1 MSEISIAESSDSD
14 NTNNSKWE
22 PAEYLAM
29 IAHELRNANQAI
41 LGWVEFADSMPVNPE
56 TSARAFEVIKRNA
69 QFQVEL
75 INQLMDASWLNGRG
89 LGFGSQQF
97 AIRSTLE
104 AAVETIIPQASA
116 KDIELR
122 AELAQSEACVVGDA
136 ARLQQVFTN
145 MLANAIKFTPP
156 GGRVEI
162 KCTEG
167 KTHAEVK
174 VSDTGRG
181 IGAEFLPYVFDRF
194 RQETIDAN
202 QCNGLGLGLAI
213 ARYLVEA
220 HGGRIYAES
229 NGKGHGSTFTVH
241 LPIICRKHPAR
252 KHDRF

>member
-1 MSEISIAESSDSD
+1 MMFEISMTEHSGSDHS
-14 NTNNSKWE
+14 NNSDWE
-22 PAEYLAM
+22 PAEYVAM
-29 IAHELRNANQAI
+29 ISHELRNAIQAI
-41 LGWVEFADSMPVNPE
+41 LGWIEFADGGLVNPE

-69 QFQVEL
+69 QLQVEL
-75 INQLMDASWLNGRG
+75 INQLMDSSWLNGRG
-89 LGFGSQQF
+89 LKCGSQQF

-104 AAVETIIPQASA
+104 AAVETMMPLASA

-122 AELAQSEACVVGDA
+122 SEIAQSEASVVGDA

-162 KCTEG
+162 RCTEG
-167 KTHAEVK
+167 ETHAEVK

-194 RQETIDAN
+194 RQETTDTN
-202 QCNGLGLGLAI
+202 ERNGLGLGLAI

-220 HGGRIYAES
+220 HGGRIYADSSGE
-229 NGKGHGSTFTVH
+229 GHGSTFTVH
-241 LPIICRKHPAR
+241 LPIIC
-252 KHDRF
+252 

>member
-1 MSEISIAESSDSD
+1 MSEIPMTEHSGSD
-14 NTNNSKWE
+14 NRNNSEWR
-22 PAEYLAM
+22 PAEFLAM

-41 LGWVEFADSMPVNPE
+41 LGWVEFADSSPFNPE

-75 INQLMDASWLNGRG
+75 INQLIDSSWLNGLSLRCR
-89 LGFGSQQF
+89 SQQV

-116 KDIELR
+116 KNIELR

-162 KCTEG
+162 QCTEG

-202 QCNGLGLGLAI
+202 ESVGMGLGLAI

-220 HGGRIYAES
+220 HGGKIYADS
-229 NGKGHGSTFTVH
+229 NGEGHGSTFTVQ
-241 LPIICRKHPAR
+241 LPIVC
-252 KHDRF
+252 

>member
-1 MSEISIAESSDSD
+1 MMSEISMTEHSGSD
-14 NTNNSKWE
+14 NTNNSGWGQ
-22 PAEYLAM
+22 AEFLAM

-41 LGWVEFADSMPVNPE
+41 LGWVEFADSAPVNPE

-69 QFQVEL
+69 QLQVEL
-75 INQLMDASWLNGRG
+75 INQLIDSSWFNGRS
-89 LGFGSQQF
+89 LRCGSQRL
-97 AIRSTLE
+97 AIRQTLE
-104 AAVETIIPQASA
+104 AAVETMMPQASA

-122 AELAQSEACVVGDA
+122 AEIAQSEACVVGDA

-162 KCTEG
+162 QCTEG

-194 RQETIDAN
+194 RQETTDTN
-202 QCNGLGLGLAI
+202 ERNGLGLGLAI

-220 HGGRIYAES
+220 HGGRIYADS
-229 NGKGHGSTFTVH
+229 NGEGHGSTFTVH
-241 LPIICRKHPAR
+241 LPIIC
-252 KHDRF
+252 